1 MDKAFDPSWVEKAR
15 KGDHEAFGELYSYS
29 CQAAYMVIVT
39 MIREDKET
47 AADLLQDTFIKVY
60 QRLDQLENP
69 EKFRA
74 WVKQIARNT
83 ALDYIKKSKVLAF
96 SELYVDEEMTVEVED
111 PDISHLPEIIMD
123 KQETFRLLM
132 EILETLPPAQRTVV
146 SMHYFQG
153 LSIKEVAA
161 SLGHS
166 ENTIKVQLFQARKSM
181 GEKICDMEKKQDI
194 KLYSVSPVA
203 FIKLL
208 AWGLEELTVQAD
220 PEILAAILPE
230 FVTDTVSSVSAT
242 IEAARK
248 AIARKIAAGILAATT
263 VAGGVVGY
271 TVLNKSPELPEKDLF
286 DSDYAVTFSGENG
299 EGIAHVHSLDG
310 YGLDYAVV
318 PGDDLSNGDIVTL
331 TLSAPNGDTLEE
343 YCAEHYGFIP
353 SYDSRKYVV
362 ADLELQD

>member
-1 MDKAFDPSWVEKAR
+1 
-15 KGDHEAFGELYSYS
+15 
-29 CQAAYMVIVT
+29 
-39 MIREDKET
+39 
-47 AADLLQDTFIKVY
+47 
-60 QRLDQLENP
+60 
-69 EKFRA
+69 
-74 WVKQIARNT
+74 
-83 ALDYIKKSKVLAF
+83 
-96 SELYVDEEMTVEVED
+96 MTVEVED

-161 SLGHS
+161 SLGRS

-181 GEKICDMEKKQDI
+181 GEKIRDMEKKQDI
-194 KLYSVSPVA
+194 KLYGVSPVA

-248 AIARKIAAGILAATT
+248 AVARKIAAGILAATT

-286 DSDYAVTFSGENG
+286 D
-299 EGIAHVHSLDG
+299 VHSLDG
-310 YGLDYAVV
+310 YGLDYTVV
-318 PGDDLSNGDIVTL
+318 PGYDLSNGDIVTL
-331 TLSAPNGDTLEE
+331 TLSAPDGDDLEE

-353 SYDSRKYVV
+353 ASDCCKYVV
-362 ADLELQD
+362 ADLEP

>member
-1 MDKAFDPSWVEKAR
+1 MDKEFDPGWVEKAR

-39 MIREDKET
+39 MIRDDKET
-47 AADLLQDTFIKVY
+47 AEDLLQDTFIKVY
-60 QRLDQLENP
+60 QRLDQLEDP
-69 EKFRA
+69 GKFRA

-83 ALDYIKKSKVLAF
+83 ALDHIKKSKVLAF

-132 EILETLPPAQRTVV
+132 EILETLPPAQRTVA

-161 SLGHS
+161 SLGRS

-181 GEKICDMEKKQDI
+181 GEKIRDMEKKQDI

-271 TVLNKSPELPEKDLF
+271 TVLNNSPELPEKDLF
-286 DSDYAVTFSGENG
+286 DGDYAVTFSGENG

-310 YGLDYAVV
+310 YGLDYTVV
-318 PGDDLSNGDIVTL
+318 PGYDLSNGDIVTL
-331 TLSAPNGDTLEE
+331 TLSAPDGDDLEE

-353 SYDSRKYVV
+353 ASDCCKYVV
-362 ADLELQD
+362 ADLEP